1 MASRRKLERFTE
13 QELEELLHGPATS
26 GLRNVLAF
34 GRGQAGPGVDGSPGD
49 DKPPADASTPG
60 DVKTP
65 AIPPPD
71 PSLRKGQESPC
82 VPSMKHGIDPSSG
95 VATSP
100 GDAPTLDDLTTP
112 EPISSP
118 GAGLM
123 RRTAEQESPD
133 PAAGAARRPAPAKT
147 PPPFSRQRTS
157 PDGRLVY
164 RTAEG
169 VCVDPRRVR
178 RASLVQHGHSPTEHL
193 LYQVLYDLGTAADGP
208 PGAREVQIGYDRLAR
223 QSGITK
229 RNIIPIMRR
238 LEQKLAL
245 EVIQEEDSARNIA
258 RRYRVYGLTEIL
270 GRRERAGMLYV
281 IRHKGVDFV
290 FPSYGDV
297 TSPDDVSSADVMHQP
312 V

>member
-49 DKPPADASTPG
+49 DQPPADASTPG
-60 DVKTP
+60 DVKAP
-65 AIPPPD
+65 AIPPSG
-71 PSLRKGQESPC
+71 PS
-82 VPSMKHGIDPSSG
+82 

-100 GDAPTLDDLTTP
+100 GDAPTLDDLTAP

-123 RRTAEQESPD
+123 RRTAAQESPD
-133 PAAGAARRPAPAKT
+133 PAAGAARPAPAKA

-193 LYQVLYDLGTAADGP
+193 LYQVLYDLGTAADGW

-258 RRYRVYGLTEIL
+258 RRYRVYGLSEIL

-297 TSPDDVSSADVMHQP
+297 TSPDDVSSAAVMRQP